1 MLASNEL
8 PIKQINFQV
17 SEQFEFIIENKEE
30 LEPPLLNTYKCMNL
44 WVNNNNT
51 TFIFKISYFID
62 WET

>member
-62 WET
+62 YI

>member
-1 MLASNEL
+1 MLAPNEL

-17 SEQFEFIIENKEE
+17 SEQFKFIIENKEE

-62 WET
+62 YI

>member
-17 SEQFEFIIENKEE
+17 SEQFEFIIGNKEE

-62 WET
+62 YI

>member
-1 MLASNEL
+1 MLAPNEL

-30 LEPPLLNTYKCMNL
+30 LEPSLLNTYKCMNL

-62 WET
+62 YI

>member
-1 MLASNEL
+1 MLAPNEL

-62 WET
+62 YI